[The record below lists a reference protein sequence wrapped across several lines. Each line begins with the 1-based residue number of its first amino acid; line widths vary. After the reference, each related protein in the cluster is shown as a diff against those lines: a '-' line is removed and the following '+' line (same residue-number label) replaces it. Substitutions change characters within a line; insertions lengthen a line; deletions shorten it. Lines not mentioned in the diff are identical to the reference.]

1 MFSSLTTKVIES
13 LNRNI
18 RKNAELNPEGIINGI
33 TIHHTGCLATAESVA
48 RNFTLASR
56 QASANYVIRDDVII
70 GCVPEEF
77 RAWTSGGR
85 LTNLGITGRMNDY
98 KKITIEV
105 CNSTGNPTW
114 QISKESYQTLIRLCA
129 DICKRYN
136 IVPTFTGNSNGS
148 FTYHY
153 MFCATACPGPYIR
166 SITGNI
172 ITDVN
177 AMVRCGNP
185 EIKPEPKPDAS
196 YLFKVT
202 CDDLNI
208 RTGPG
213 TRYKVCGHI
222 TDKGTYT
229 IVEEQNNWGRL
240 KSGAGWICL
249 RYGKKVK

>member
-1 MFSSLTTKVIES
+1 
-13 LNRNI
+13 
-18 RKNAELNPEGIINGI
+18 
-33 TIHHTGCLATAESVA
+33 
-48 RNFTLASR
+48 
-56 QASANYVIRDDVII
+56 
-70 GCVPEEF
+70 
-77 RAWTSGGR
+77 
-85 LTNLGITGRMNDY
+85 
-98 KKITIEV
+98 
-105 CNSTGNPTW
+105 
-114 QISKESYQTLIRLCA
+114 
-129 DICKRYN
+129 
-136 IVPTFTGNSNGS
+136 
-148 FTYHY
+148 

-177 AMVRCGNP
+177 AMIKNGNP

-202 CDDLNI
+202 WDDLNI

-213 TRYKVCGHI
+213 IRYKVCGHI
-222 TDKGTYT
+222 TDKGIYT